1 MHAAAALAAFLPP
14 GDDFPVRLR
23 FADLPAQG
31 QGQPPK
37 AERARYEAPLPRQVL
52 ERGLTTADLKARK
65 DLKEKASVRPPD
77 PDKLGEKQPSKQARA
92 GTCAAAGTGNPICC
106 LCGLLTRQGLCRVC
120 NKEVRGGALGKDVH
134 SAHEKWSAM
143 GSARGARKATKP

>member
-1 MHAAAALAAFLPP
+1 VFLP

-31 QGQPPK
+31 QGQLPK
-37 AERARYEAPLPRQVL
+37 AGRARYEAPLPRQVL

-77 PDKLGEKQPSKQARA
+77 PDKLGEKQPDKKARA
-92 GTCAAAGTGNPICC
+92 GACAAAAAGT
-106 LCGLLTRQGLCRVC
+106 LFAVC
-120 NKEVRGGALGKDVH
+120 
-134 SAHEKWSAM
+134 SAC
-143 GSARGARKATKP
+143 